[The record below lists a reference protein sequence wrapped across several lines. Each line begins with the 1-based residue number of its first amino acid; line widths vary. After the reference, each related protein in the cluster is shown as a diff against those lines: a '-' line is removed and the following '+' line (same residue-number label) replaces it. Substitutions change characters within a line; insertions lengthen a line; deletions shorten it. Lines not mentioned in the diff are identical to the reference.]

1 MCGKLRLWVR
11 IGGTQVFHE
20 VLVANI
26 SDRFI
31 LGLDFL
37 MAHGCTV
44 DAGTASVRVGAEEVP
59 LYKPLP
65 ANKPAA
71 IE

>member
-1 MCGKLRLWVR
+1 MAEVYGKLRLWVR
-11 IGGTQVFHE
+11 IGGTQVSHE
-20 VLVANI
+20 VLVTNI

-44 DAGTASVRVGAEEVP
+44 DAGAGSLRIGAEEVQ
-59 LYKPLP
+59 LRKP
-65 ANKPAA
+65 
-71 IE
+71 